1 MPRGVNIYDEAR
13 LQGRLWDAR
22 SLAGLAMLCQ
32 ASSLRGFESG
42 GAINQWNDESLFG
55 NHLQLLAGS
64 TAPAPRI
71 VQGSVALRFTDDVL
85 INETLRGFNT
95 STFGPCTWIIV
106 SQITAATGPPFPRF
120 RGLLHVGD
128 MAAPGLPTFFF
139 ASVSFSATEFDS
151 DRRAVLYSDT
161 GSLLGVSQLTPNG
174 VLSIHTL
181 RFNATSEQMRFFTNG
196 VADPFSPRPFS
207 AGAGS
212 ISRVALGGYKDG
224 TGTISD
230 ADVFALAYVNRE
242 IDDNERALLEGSIA
256 WNAGLQHLLTPSH
269 RFANRPPLIGD

>member
-1 MPRGVNIYDEAR
+1 MPRGVSQYDEAA

-22 SLAGLAMLCQ
+22 SLPGLAMLCQ
-32 ASSLRGFESG
+32 ASSLRKFELG
-42 GAINQWNDESLFG
+42 VAINQWDDESLFG

-71 VQGSVALRFTDDVL
+71 VNGRLALRFTNNVL
-85 INETLRGFNT
+85 INDTMRGFNT

-106 SQITAATGPPFPRF
+106 SQITDASGPPYPRF
-120 RGLLHVGD
+120 RGLLHVGN
-128 MAAPGLPTFFF
+128 MASPGLPTFFF
-139 ASVSFSATEFDS
+139 ASVGFSATEFDS

-161 GSLLGVSQLTPNG
+161 GSLLGVSQITPNG
-174 VLSIHTL
+174 VLSMNTL
-181 RFNATSEQMRFFTNG
+181 RFNATSQSMWFFTNG
-196 VADPFSPRPFS
+196 VVDPFSPRPFS

-212 ISRVALGGYKDG
+212 INRVALGGFKDG
-224 TGTISD
+224 TGTTSD

-242 IDDNERALLEGSIA
+242 INDNERALLEGSIA

>member
-1 MPRGVNIYDEAR
+1 MPRGVSQVDEAR
-13 LQGRLWDAR
+13 LQARLWDPR
-22 SLAGLAMLCQ
+22 TLPGLAMLFQ

-55 NHLQLLAGS
+55 NHLGLLAGS
-64 TAPAPRI
+64 TAPAPRL
-71 VQGSVALRFTDDVL
+71 VQGSVALRFTNNML
-85 INETLRGFNT
+85 INDTLRGFNT

-106 SQITAATGPPFPRF
+106 SQITAAVVSPFPRF
-120 RGLLHVGD
+120 RGLIHVGN
-128 MAAPGLPTFFF
+128 MAFPGLPTFFF
-139 ASVSFSATEFDS
+139 ASVGFSATEFDS

-161 GSLLGVSQLTPNG
+161 GSLLGVSQITPNA

-181 RFNATSEQMRFFTNG
+181 RFNDTSQSMWFFTNG
-196 VADPFSPRPFS
+196 VADPFSPRTFS

-212 ISRVALGGYKDG
+212 ISRVALGGNKDG
-224 TGTISD
+224 SATISD

-242 IDDNERALLEGSIA
+242 INENERALLEGSIA
-256 WNAGLQHLLTPSH
+256 WNAGLQRLLTPSH

>member
-22 SLAGLAMLCQ
+22 SLPGLAMLCQ
-32 ASSLRGFESG
+32 ASSLRKFELG
-42 GAINQWNDESLFG
+42 VAINQWDDESLFG

-64 TAPAPRI
+64 TAPAPRL
-71 VQGSVALRFTDDVL
+71 VNGRLALRFTENML

-95 STFGPCTWIIV
+95 STFGPCTWIIAC
-106 SQITAATGPPFPRF
+106 QITAAVAPPFPRF
-120 RGLLHVGD
+120 RGLLHVGN
-128 MAAPGLPTFFF
+128 MASPGLPTFFF
-139 ASVSFSATEFDS
+139 ASVGFSATEFDS

-161 GSLLGVSQLTPNG
+161 GTLLNVHQITPNG
-174 VLSIHTL
+174 VLSINTL
-181 RFNATSEQMRFFTNG
+181 RFNATSQSMWFFTNG
-196 VADPFSPRPFS
+196 VVDPSSPRAYS

-212 ISRVALGGYKDG
+212 INRVALGGNKDG
-224 TGTISD
+224 SLKISD

-242 IDDNERALLEGSIA
+242 INDNERALLEGSIA
-256 WNAGLQHLLTPSH
+256 WNAGLERLLTPSH